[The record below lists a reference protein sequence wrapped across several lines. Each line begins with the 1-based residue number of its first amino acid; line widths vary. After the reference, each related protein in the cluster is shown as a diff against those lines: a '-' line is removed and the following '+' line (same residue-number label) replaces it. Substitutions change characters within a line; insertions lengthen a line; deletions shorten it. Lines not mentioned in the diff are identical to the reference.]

1 MVGAPERI
9 GGGAAVRRIGYA
21 TGAGLLL
28 LAAAALVAQLLSLL
42 AQGAYRPVALD
53 SIWRQVHAGSLAGLQ
68 TFVEQRVS
76 PGAWTPLQWLLGLPA
91 WLVLGLVGGLL
102 LLGGRGERRRGYD

>member
-42 AQGAYRPVALD
+42 AQGAYSPVALD
-53 SIWRQVHAGSLAGLQ
+53 SIWRQVHAGSLSGLQ
-68 TFVEQRVS
+68 GFVEQSLS
-76 PGAWTPLQWLLGLPA
+76 PRAWPPVRWLLGLPA
-91 WLVLGLVGGLL
+91 WLVLGLAGGLL
-102 LLGGRGERRRGYD
+102 LLLATRGRRRGYD